1 MCQGAPATCR
11 ASITSAGGSVAT
23 CGLVGSASC
32 LAHSSGWKKGLSAQH
47 PHISLLYSSSAHTL
61 LNIIL
66 LKIMPDALAVPPP
79 PSCVYNI
86 PLALDHTLLHTR
98 GPLPHFAKNRNA
110 NLLADCQHSIFGPM
124 PPQQFIDHFL
134 PPPIADDR
142 ADMLESLDAFK
153 SVPPRGGEA
162 SEIYGP
168 LVSTLSCPSILR
180 F

>member
-1 MCQGAPATCR
+1 MRQATVGRLSLAPVGRLQLAVWLEVQVAWR
-11 ASITSAGGSVAT
+11 IHPDGG
-23 CGLVGSASC
+23 
-32 LAHSSGWKKGLSAQH
+32 KG
-47 PHISLLYSSSAHTL
+47 SLLSFHTFPFSTHLRHALYSTS
-61 LNIIL
+61 IL
-66 LKIMPDALAVPPP
+66 LRTMPDSLPIPPP

>member
-1 MCQGAPATCR
+1 MEVQVACR
-11 ASITSAGGSVAT
+11 I
-23 CGLVGSASC
+23 
-32 LAHSSGWKKGLSAQH
+32 HPYSSGWRKRLPAQL
-47 PHISLLYSSSAHTL
+47 PHIPPL
-61 LNIIL
+61 LNIL
-66 LKIMPDALAVPPP
+66 LKTMPDTFASPPA
-79 PSCVYNI
+79 PSCVYNM